1 MDIQRATEILE
12 IELIH
17 IVNETHVRKQYHRL
31 ALQWHP
37 DKNDN
42 SPESTEKFKQIN
54 EAYNHLK
61 NVNPMQRQSQ
71 GQCQSQS
78 QDATYSDLL
87 ELFIQ
92 SIISRSVNESFTNIV
107 KSIIISGCSCL
118 TFQMFETCDKSV
130 AIEVYEFICKYKHV
144 LHISSETIDE
154 FKRFV
159 VEKCKNDQI
168 YILNPTLRDL
178 FEGNVYKLVVDGNT
192 YYVPLWNAETYFDNG
207 CGSEIVVRCVPELPD
222 NISIDEN
229 NNVCVCVSVK
239 LTNALLEQE
248 CINLTIYC
256 GKTVSIKVSYLKISR
271 HQLITFRREGI
282 FQTNEY
288 GREQQ
293 CNPSNII
300 VDLTLV

>member
-17 IVNETHVRKQYHRL
+17 IVNAPLLTKQYHRL

-37 DKNDN
+37 DKNGN
-42 SPESTEKFKQIN
+42 SAQSTEKFKQIN
-54 EAYNHLK
+54 EAYNHLINLSRSHCNK
-61 NVNPMQRQSQ
+61 EERQEQRQEQ
-71 GQCQSQS
+71 GQ
-78 QDATYSDLL
+78 YSTLL
-87 ELFIQ
+87 KLFIQ
-92 SIISRSVNESFTNIV
+92 SIISRSDNEYFIDIV
-107 KSIIISGCSCL
+107 KSIIVGACY
-118 TFQMFETCDKSV
+118 ETCDKTI

-144 LHISSETIDE
+144 LHISPETIDE

-178 FEGNVYKLVVDGNT
+178 FEGNVYKLVVDEKT
-192 YYVPLWNAETYFDNG
+192 YYVPLWNDEVYFDNG

-239 LTNALLEQE
+239 LSGVLLEQE
-248 CINLTIYC
+248 CINLPIYC
-256 GKTVSIKVSYLKISR
+256 GKTVSINVSCLKITR
-271 HQLITFRREGI
+271 HQIITFRKEGI
-282 FQTNEY
+282 FKTNEY

-293 CNPSNII
+293 CNPSDII